1 MKAGGAYMKNK
12 EFYLDCDGIA
22 LHAKMDFP
30 EVEKPVYP
38 MVIVI
43 HGLTGH
49 MEERHIKGLAAACNQ
64 AGYATLR
71 VELYGHG
78 KSGGDFK
85 NHTIAHWVLEIM
97 RVIDYAKS
105 LDFVSDLY
113 LTGHSQGGAS
123 VVLAA
128 ALKED
133 CLKAL
138 IPLAPAMM
146 IKEYALQGGFPG
158 SGPNPENPEEEFLLF
173 GERPLSNNYVKVAKF
188 LPFEEAIK
196 SFKKPVLIVHADTD
210 EMVPFVYS
218 QKLQKEYADARLVNI
233 PGDDHCFDAHLDQV
247 LEAVLKFLEEQK

>member
-105 LDFVSDLY
+105 LDFVPICTYRPFPGRCFCGAGSCVKRGLLKGADSSG
-113 LTGHSQGGAS
+113 TGHDDQRICPSRRISWFRAQFGKSRRRISPLWGTAPFQQLRQS
-123 VVLAA
+123 G
-128 ALKED
+128 K
-133 CLKAL
+133 
-138 IPLAPAMM
+138 IP
-146 IKEYALQGGFPG
+146 
-158 SGPNPENPEEEFLLF
+158 S
-173 GERPLSNNYVKVAKF
+173 PLR
-188 LPFEEAIK
+188 
-196 SFKKPVLIVHADTD
+196 KP
-210 EMVPFVYS
+210 
-218 QKLQKEYADARLVNI
+218 
-233 PGDDHCFDAHLDQV
+233 
-247 LEAVLKFLEEQK
+247 

>member
-30 EVEKPVYP
+30 ELEKPVYP

-78 KSGGDFK
+78 KSRGDFK

-105 LDFVSDLY
+105 LVSYPICTLPAIPRA
-113 LTGHSQGGAS
+113 GAS

-146 IKEYALQGGFPG
+146 TKNMPFREDFLVQDPTGKSRRRISPLWGTAPFQQLRQ
-158 SGPNPENPEEEFLLF
+158 SG
-173 GERPLSNNYVKVAKF
+173 K
-188 LPFEEAIK
+188 
-196 SFKKPVLIVHADTD
+196 
-210 EMVPFVYS
+210 
-218 QKLQKEYADARLVNI
+218 I
-233 PGDDHCFDAHLDQV
+233 PSL
-247 LEAVLKFLEEQK
+247 